1 MRSKP
6 FSLIL
11 VSLAVAGLASSTV
24 WAKDDLPA
32 INADGMELVKHTK
45 MTTVYKDP
53 GTDLSGYT
61 SFILE
66 DASVAFKKN
75 WKRDQ
80 NRQSLSLSGKASDK
94 DMQRIRDKIAAS
106 FKDVFA
112 KELAAGGYQLVD
124 QAGDSVLIIRPAIVN
139 LDVNAPD
146 LRTASRTRTFAESA
160 GEMTLN
166 LELIDSLTNDKV
178 VVVSDRKRDLGYGFT
193 QWRTSSTNQADA
205 KRMMMSWAKS
215 FREALDEAKNSVR
228 QGLDEA
234 HGSLK

>member
-1 MRSKP
+1 MKSTK

-11 VSLAVAGLASSTV
+11 VSLAVAGLATSPV

-32 INADGMELVKHTK
+32 INADGMELVKSNK

-53 GTDLSGYT
+53 GADLGGYT

-80 NRQSLSLSGKASDK
+80 NREAISLSGKASDK
-94 DMQRIRDKIAAS
+94 DMQRIRDKISAS
-106 FKDVFA
+106 FRDTFE
-112 KELAAGGYQLVD
+112 KELTAGGYQLAD
-124 QAGDSVLIIRPAIVN
+124 QPGESVLIIRPAIVN

-146 LRTASRTRTFAESA
+146 LRTSTRSRTYSESA

-178 VVVSDRKRDLGYGFT
+178 VIVRDRKRDLGYGYV
-193 QWRTSSTNQADA
+193 QWRTSGRNQADA
-205 KRMMMSWAKS
+205 KRMMHSWAKS
-215 FREALDEAKNSVR
+215 FRQALDDARDSVR
-228 QGLDEA
+228 Q
-234 HGSLK
+234 